1 MVIILPPAPKLRMS
15 ARTIMA
21 LQQQDDELLM
31 SIMSPNAEEVPEPAG
46 PHCGLAVWSHEQHV
60 SDRTKPRSATAGG
73 DGNDTDE
80 DMGGLESCSSDDDD
94 EDDCDWE
101 PPAEIS
107 VLI

>member
-80 DMGGLESCSSDDDD
+80 DMGDLES
-94 EDDCDWE
+94 
-101 PPAEIS
+101 
-107 VLI
+107 